1 MRYLTSNGVIALA
14 IILAACNPTLTI
26 QSTGSPAPSL
36 PDTTECIV
44 LGWTDTTRPSITPI
58 AHFIYTERYAGAWD
72 EPLVLANLKAM
83 ALKKGANL
91 LRITKVQYPGQ
102 RTRGAVA
109 VDIYNVP
116 DPRIYEKQIIWS
128 PYRRLTVADFKG
140 APPLTADSVQGSGSD
155 CELYF
160 PILYYGKIIESGY
173 VAQARFHCRS
183 SWINRKATDPDALLL
198 HEQGSFD
205 LCELYCRQLEFFVQ
219 HTTFS
224 HANYR
229 RLILGFY
236 AQIYNA
242 WQATRACYEAETDHG
257 LDPVQQA
264 KWTRDIG
271 AGSPFTVS
279 PDIPSDAQQDSMTKA
294 LTPPPDSALVY
305 IIRPNNYNT
314 VFWRRIGLNPFYF
327 IVPYFLFINP
337 DLFRVYDGAANSYWI
352 RKRNYIYRIYSP
364 GTRNLSPER
373 FADSSFKGH
382 TSLSLYLAPGKV
394 YYVEMK
400 LIEHRFMQFDVP
412 VLKLLSEKEGST
424 ILKQS
429 TLFNDYQG
437 LPLPV
442 PQDIL
447 Q

>member
-1 MRYLTSNGVIALA
+1 MRYLTSYGLTALA
-14 IILAACNPTLTI
+14 IIQAACKPILSIKLT
-26 QSTGSPAPSL
+26 GMPAPSL

-44 LGWTDTTRPSITPI
+44 LGWTDTTRPSITNI
-58 AHFIYTERYAGAWD
+58 AHLIYTEPNPGSWD
-72 EPLVLANLKAM
+72 EPMVLANLKAM
-83 ALKKGANL
+83 ALKNGANL
-91 LRITKVQYPGQ
+91 LRITKVQYPAR
-102 RTRGAVA
+102 RTAGSAA

-140 APPLTADSVQGSGSD
+140 SPPLTADSAQGGGSD

-183 SWINRKATDPDALLL
+183 SWVSPQAKNPAALLL
-198 HEQGSFD
+198 HEQGTFD

-219 HTTFS
+219 HTTFT
-224 HANYR
+224 HANY
-229 RLILGFY
+229 
-236 AQIYNA
+236 
-242 WQATRACYEAETDHG
+242 
-257 LDPVQQA
+257 
-264 KWTRDIG
+264 
-271 AGSPFTVS
+271 
-279 PDIPSDAQQDSMTKA
+279 
-294 LTPPPDSALVY
+294 PPDSALVY

-314 VFWRRIGLNPFYF
+314 VFWKRIGLNPFYF
-327 IVPYFLFINP
+327 IAPYFLFINP

-364 GTRNLSPER
+364 GTRTLSPEK
-373 FADSSFKGH
+373 FAEPSFKGH
-382 TSLSLYLAPGKV
+382 KSLSLSVAPGKV

-400 LIEHRFMQFDVP
+400 VIEHRFMQFDVP
-412 VLKLLSEKEGST
+412 VLKLLSEEEGSAM
-424 ILKQS
+424 LKKS